1 MNVGMSV
8 AIGIDLGTTN
18 TVVAVVV
25 DGVAV
30 TLEDEHERRLIPSV
44 VSFHPSGNVL
54 VGELAR
60 ERRIVDPENTVYS
73 VKRLIGRTWN
83 SPEVQ
88 EARLRFPFEL
98 KSGPKDSTMVTSR
111 GNAYALPEISAFV
124 LRRAKKVAE
133 EALGEKVDRAVI
145 TVPANFNELQRA
157 STKVAGR
164 LAGLEVL
171 RIINEPT
178 AAALAYGQS
187 IRDAARVV
195 VFDLGGGTFDVTLL
209 DLTRDVFEVLS
220 TAGDTSLGGDDV
232 DTKLAEHLSD
242 QYLKQHRYDPRAH
255 AVEFARLRLLAEEIK
270 CDLSSEKE
278 IHRRIDTVGYGVDGA
293 RLVLDLAL
301 SRDELERLSGPLVD
315 RTIQVTKGALD
326 AAGLLPRD
334 IDQVILVGGST
345 RMPVIGASVATLF
358 GKPPTQRINPDEAVA
373 LGAAIQANALNK
385 DKGRRPNVVLSP
397 EKSQRTAVGLGDR
410 QRTDVGLGI
419 IPETGGVQGAIAL
432 PVVDGGPPKSVQSR
446 ETRPAM
452 PAVSANP
459 RPAAAAPRPT
469 AMQVKETRPA
479 MPAVTAPVGPAD
491 DRRSRLPVSPGSY
504 SQTTPPVEEITTP
517 MHPGPHGAAQKT
529 QMMGAM
535 SLPVVGDAATPAQT
549 PSLTARGVPPP
560 LPARANKAPEPPVEG
575 PSFAL
580 PRRAPTLS
588 FDEMSDPEDHA
599 PGRTVPQAPDLDLPG
614 TSGSASGP
622 RPIDSFGS
630 VAARAPE
637 RRGPGS
643 IAGVPLDA
651 LELAPGQEPIVPE
664 QPAPP
669 GARVL
674 SAHKDSV
681 VATRGSAALLIDVT
695 PLSLRVETVGGYSDV
710 LITSNSP
717 VPCDRTRVFLTAQD
731 NQTRVTVRVAQG
743 ESARFA
749 ENTYLGE
756 VELTGIRGA
765 SRGEVRIAVTF
776 ELDAD
781 GILNVRAREEGSKRE
796 ATATLKL
803 LGTSNDDADM
813 DRMMARQ
820 QERQVV
826 G

>member
-30 TLEDEHERRLIPSV
+30 TLEDEHQRRLIPSV

-73 VKRLIGRTWN
+73 VKRLIGRTWS

-98 KSGPKDSTMVTSR
+98 KTGPKDSTMVTSR

-220 TAGDTSLGGDDV
+220 TAGDTALGGDDV

-270 CDLSSEKE
+270 CDLSGAKE

-293 RLVLDLAL
+293 RLVLDLSL

-397 EKSQRTAVGLGDR
+397 DKSPRAGER
-410 QRTDVGLGI
+410 QRTDVGLGTA
-419 IPETGGVQGAIAL
+419 PDTSAGGVQGAIAL

-452 PAVSANP
+452 PAVSLAGP
-459 RPAAAAPRPT
+459 RPATVAPRPT

-479 MPAVTAPVGPAD
+479 MPAVSGPVGATD
-491 DRRSRLPVSPGSY
+491 DRRSRFPVSPGSY
-504 SQTTPPVEEITTP
+504 SQTSAEEEETAPLHPTPHT
-517 MHPGPHGAAQKT
+517 AAQKT

-535 SLPVVGDAATPAQT
+535 SLPVVGGASTPPQTPAVGG
-549 PSLTARGVPPP
+549 RGVPPP
-560 LPARANKAPEPPVEG
+560 LPARANKPLEPPPADG

-588 FDEMSDPEDHA
+588 FDEMDDAGAA
-599 PGRTVPQAPDLDLPG
+599 PAGRTIPQAPDLDLPG

-630 VAARAPE
+630 VARGVE

-651 LELAPGQEPIVPE
+651 LEPAPGQEPLPP
-664 QPAPP
+664 QPATP

-710 LITSNSP
+710 LIADNSP

-743 ESARFA
+743 ESPRFA

-765 SRGEVRIAVTF
+765 PRGEVRIAVTF

-796 ATATLKL
+796 ANATLKL

-820 QERQVV
+820 RERQVV